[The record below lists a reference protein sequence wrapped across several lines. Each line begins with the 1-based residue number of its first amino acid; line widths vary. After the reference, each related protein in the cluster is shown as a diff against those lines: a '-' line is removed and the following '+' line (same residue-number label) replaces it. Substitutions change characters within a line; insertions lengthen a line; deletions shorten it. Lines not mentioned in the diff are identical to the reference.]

1 MTSFGTRLREERE
14 RLGYNQTDF
23 GDIGGV
29 RKNAQSNYE
38 QGERQPDAEYLQK
51 IQAIGVDVHYLLTGE
66 RRESDG
72 MIKELLQRWHQLS
85 AVQREIVISLFKELT
100 KDSENAR

>member
-66 RRESDG
+66 RRDSD
-72 MIKELLQRWHQLS
+72 ELTRALLAAWNDLTDEQQQLLLQ
-85 AVQREIVISLFKELT
+85 VIGNFRS
-100 KDSENAR
+100 

>member
-66 RRESDG
+66 RRDSD
-72 MIKELLQRWHQLS
+72 
-85 AVQREIVISLFKELT
+85 ELT
-100 KDSENAR
+100 RALLGSWTSLKEEQKQLILQLLGNLK

>member
-66 RRESDG
+66 RRDSDE
-72 MIKELLQRWHQLS
+72 MVKALLERWVTLNAEQQLLI
-85 AVQREIVISLFKELT
+85 VQLMANFRDEFYE
-100 KDSENAR
+100 